1 MTKKKQGQVKQSL
14 LVGALASSFGVFIS
28 KVLGLLYY
36 SPLSSLAGEGNMAFY
51 SITYTYYDLLLK
63 ISSAGIPFAIAA
75 LVAKYV
81 AREDYKTALVV
92 KKLGI
97 SIVMGISFLSAIVFI
112 FSSSKKHPARKRF
125 VLPVHKQRAYRG
137 ASVPI
142 YRQLPGFACRRK
154 HWRNGHFNRFP
165 CKPYNTSGILRP
177 LS

>member
-97 SIVMGISFLSAIVFI
+97 SIVMGISFFI
-112 FSSSKKHPARKRF
+112 SHCFYLLF
-125 VLPVHKQRAYRG
+125 
-137 ASVPI
+137 
-142 YRQLPGFACRRK
+142 
-154 HWRNGHFNRFP
+154 FND
-165 CKPYNTSGILRP
+165 C
-177 LS
+177 